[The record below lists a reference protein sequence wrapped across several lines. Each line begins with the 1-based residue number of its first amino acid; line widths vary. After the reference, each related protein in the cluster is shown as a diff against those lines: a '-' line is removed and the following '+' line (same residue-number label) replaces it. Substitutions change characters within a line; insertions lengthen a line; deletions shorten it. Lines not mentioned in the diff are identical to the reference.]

1 MWSLVCAESILATRK
16 LEENCVVHLPL
27 HSCME
32 WLHGKWLF
40 NHSMQCLTKHVAF
53 FCVAWHCVT
62 EALCGMVSSISTT
75 NLKKDTFFNAFIMK
89 MSAVNWSWN
98 TLVTCLLA
106 TNWIYLAQKSKLY
119 IKIIHIINRLL
130 CFCLLLSDGIYP
142 LKLSIL
148 ARLGWLPLT
157 CLSDSELT
165 ASEHSFP
172 VLQVPESNFR
182 PSEWHNF

>member
-27 HSCME
+27 HSCMK

-40 NHSMQCLTKHVAF
+40 NHSMQCLTEHVSPVAF
-53 FCVAWHCVT
+53 FCVAWHCLT

-106 TNWIYLAQKSKLY
+106 TNWIYLARKSKLY
-119 IKIIHIINRLL
+119 IKIINRLL
-130 CFCLLLSDGIYP
+130 CFCLLLSDAIYP

-148 ARLGWLPLT
+148 ARLGWLSLT
-157 CLSDSELT
+157 CLSESEL
-165 ASEHSFP
+165 
-172 VLQVPESNFR
+172 LQVPESNFR
-182 PSEWHNF
+182 PSK